1 MVCKKVDKLSNVF
14 TDALTAV
21 KLCPAVFVIYVTRL
35 PPEFLDCRLS
45 PTVGHHTQTHPNT
58 TQHHPTHKPK
68 SQWKAEN
75 IFDVLTAPISRLA
88 WSRVFSC
95 KSGILGS
102 QGRACKMQLFGLSL
116 IFARRN

>member
-14 TDALTAV
+14 TNALTAV

-45 PTVGHHTQTHPNT
+45 PTVGHHTQTHPNNT
-58 TQHHPTHKPK
+58 PKPK

-75 IFDVLTAPISRLA
+75 F
-88 WSRVFSC
+88 F
-95 KSGILGS
+95 
-102 QGRACKMQLFGLSL
+102 
-116 IFARRN
+116 